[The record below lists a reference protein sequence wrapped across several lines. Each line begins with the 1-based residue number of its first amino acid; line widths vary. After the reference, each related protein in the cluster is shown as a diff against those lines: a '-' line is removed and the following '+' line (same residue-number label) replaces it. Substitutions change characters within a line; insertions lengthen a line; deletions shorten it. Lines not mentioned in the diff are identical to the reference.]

1 MVVLSASTTHLL
13 PRRLRGRTTQFIL
26 VFTYSA
32 LFHVLAH
39 LAMDPVPS
47 SAKVGGFFILSGL
60 GCAAERLFRR
70 ATGRRVRGLAGW
82 VWTWAFMFA
91 KGRMCAEAWMDAGFA
106 VAWTR
111 MPRWAGDVV
120 VRWAGWEAV

>member
-1 MVVLSASTTHLL
+1 MVILSAATTHLL
-13 PRRLRGRTTQFIL
+13 PRCLQDRTTQFIL

-39 LAMDPVPS
+39 LAMDSVPS
-47 SAKVGGFFILSGL
+47 SPKIGGFFILSGL

-70 ATGRRVRGLAGW
+70 ATGRRVRGVVGW
-82 VWTWAFMFA
+82 VWTWAFMLVT
-91 KGRMCAEAWMDAGFA
+91 GRLCAEAWMDAGFA

-111 MPRWAGDVV
+111 MPRWGGDIV
-120 VRWAGWEAV
+120 VRWTGLEVV